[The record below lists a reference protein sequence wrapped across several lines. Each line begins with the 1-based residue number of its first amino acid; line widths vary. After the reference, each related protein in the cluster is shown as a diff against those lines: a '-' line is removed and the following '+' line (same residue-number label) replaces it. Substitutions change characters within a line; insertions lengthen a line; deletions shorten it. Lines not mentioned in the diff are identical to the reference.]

1 MSRRGGKRRCGSN
14 QYMYGADAPTAWN
27 LDKRGN
33 LMQWQ
38 SATANDMAY
47 HFYIDMMLK
56 MAISRFR
63 WLNLPTTCDERYLEM
78 TLALQGCA
86 SIAYPSKMR
95 GTFLSLQCAP
105 HGRPNM
111 YDRPNRWLAI
121 GQNGTRYSCD
131 RQQGVVIFDN
141 ETRRPIMTGI
151 MLYASELTHVRM
163 TRNINR
169 LHQQIPFI
177 MKGPQEKSQ
186 DMVNMF
192 KQVAGGEPAIIGTDD
207 IDSIRYEAM
216 STGVKF
222 IGEELALDERN
233 VWNSVYTMLGIRNST
248 IKQER
253 MTEDEIE
260 AQKQPSTLVL
270 MSSLNERRRA
280 AKELNTR
287 FGAYLEKPIE
297 VILRHDNESD
307 NWNITHNIKQAK
319 EVGK

>member
-1 MSRRGGKRRCGSN
+1 MSRRGGKRRCGSS
-14 QYMYGADAPTAWN
+14 QYMYGAGAPTAWN

-38 SATANDMAY
+38 SATTNDMAY

-105 HGRPNM
+105 QGRPNM

-131 RQQGVVIFDN
+131 RQQGVVVFDN

-260 AQKQPSTLVL
+260 AQRQPSTLVL

-297 VILRHDNESD
+297 VVLRHDNESD
-307 NWNITHNIKQAK
+307 NWNITHNIKQAR

>member
-1 MSRRGGKRRCGSN
+1 
-14 QYMYGADAPTAWN
+14 
-27 LDKRGN
+27 
-33 LMQWQ
+33 
-38 SATANDMAY
+38 
-47 HFYIDMMLK
+47 
-56 MAISRFR
+56 
-63 WLNLPTTCDERYLEM
+63 
-78 TLALQGCA
+78 
-86 SIAYPSKMR
+86 
-95 GTFLSLQCAP
+95 
-105 HGRPNM
+105 M

-163 TRNINR
+163 TRNMNR

-177 MKGPQEKSQ
+177 MKGPQERYQ

-297 VILRHDNESD
+297 VVLRHDNESD

>member
-1 MSRRGGKRRCGSN
+1 
-14 QYMYGADAPTAWN
+14 MYGADAPTAWN

-105 HGRPNM
+105 QGRPNM
-111 YDRPNRWLAI
+111 YDRPNSWLAI

-163 TRNINR
+163 TRNMNR

-177 MKGPQEKSQ
+177 MKGPQEKYQ
-186 DMVNMF
+186 DMTNMF

-207 IDSIRYEAM
+207 IDSIKYEAM

-297 VILRHDNESD
+297 VVLRHDNESD